1 MESIFSNLNI
11 LNFLEGL
18 FNEIIAG
25 GIIPG
30 VISGIIAS
38 LLFTKLTSLI

>member
-1 MESIFSNLNI
+1 LNI

-25 GIIPG
+25 IILG

-38 LLFTKLTSLI
+38 LLFTKLTKPNLKIDID